1 MSIQK
6 AQLQKIAANVIPFYQ
21 ERQILSNWLSSSSP
35 STQGRG
41 QLTLRVSAHEV
52 RPTHVVDAN
61 PSTTSATIG
70 MENDNDTTSI
80 VKVATNIIRIGYP
93 HTPFQDTRPR
103 LIPYS
108 TVSTINY
115 QYDRL
120 LKDHSIM
127 MEYLERETTTIQSFP
142 PSPQLRTIQ
151 PSRKRD
157 RENNNKLHYGQKK

>member
-1 MSIQK
+1 MSVQK
-6 AQLQKIAANVIPFYQ
+6 AQLRKIAANVTPFYQ

-52 RPTHVVDAN
+52 RTTHIIDAN

-70 MENDNDTTSI
+70 VKNDNDTTSI
-80 VKVATNIIRIGYP
+80 VEVATNTIRIGYP
-93 HTPFQDTRPR
+93 QTPFQDIRPR

-115 QYDRL
+115 QCGRL
-120 LKDHSIM
+120 LKYHSIM
-127 MEYLERETTTIQSFP
+127 TEYLERETTTIQSFP
-142 PSPQLRTIQ
+142 HHHS
-151 PSRKRD
+151 
-157 RENNNKLHYGQKK
+157 